1 MVEVLVWITA
11 DMTEYEYEYDWDISK
26 WLVGGMVSIVDNV
39 KCFFEI
45 ESFDS
50 FKSFS
55 SWPVFF

>member
-11 DMTEYEYEYDWDISK
+11 DTTEYEYDWDISK
-26 WLVGGMVSIVDNV
+26 WLVGGMVSIVDDV
-39 KCFFEI
+39 KCFFFKI

-55 SWPVFF
+55 S